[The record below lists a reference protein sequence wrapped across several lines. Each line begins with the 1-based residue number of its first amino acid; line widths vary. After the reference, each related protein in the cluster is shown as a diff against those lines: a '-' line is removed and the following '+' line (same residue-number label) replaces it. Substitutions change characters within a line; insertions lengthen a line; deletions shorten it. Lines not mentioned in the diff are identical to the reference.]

1 MSDDIPI
8 PPAPQQADE
17 KSLLWLAEEWMQHR
31 SRLQSL
37 LGSRMPAVLQR
48 RLGVEDLLQECY
60 LACGKRINFFTEQTE
75 IPIYVKFRRIA
86 LQTLADMERHHL
98 GAAKRDAMK
107 EVTMEDKDDSSS
119 SNLDAWERFA
129 DTMTSPRTRLVK
141 LERQNVTRRV
151 LEELSEND
159 RKILE
164 LRHFEELSNSECA
177 AILNIEPKAASIR
190 YVRALK
196 RFQELIMQFSLF
208 QS

>member
-1 MSDDIPI
+1 MSDDSHIPEESLE
-8 PPAPQQADE
+8 AE
-17 KSLLWLAEEWMQHR
+17 KNSHLWLADEWVQNR

-37 LGSRMPAVLQR
+37 LGSRIPPVLQR
-48 RLGVEDLLQECY
+48 RLGIDDLLQECY
-60 LACGKRINFFTEQTE
+60 LACGKRISFFLDQPEV
-75 IPIYVKFRRIA
+75 PIYVKFRRIA

-107 EVTMEDKDDSSS
+107 EVHMTDKDDANS

-141 LERQNVTRRV
+141 LERQSITRRV
-151 LEELSEND
+151 LEELSDND

-164 LRHFEELSNSECA
+164 LRHFEELTNTECA
-177 AILNIEPKAASIR
+177 AILEIEAKTASIR

-196 RFQELIMQFSLF
+196 RFQELIMQFSVF
-208 QS
+208 QD

>member
-1 MSDDIPI
+1 MSSPTLSPDST
-8 PPAPQQADE
+8 PPADE
-17 KSLLWLAEEWMQHR
+17 NPHLWLADEWMQHR

-48 RLGVEDLLQECY
+48 RIGIDDLLQECY
-60 LACGKRINFFTEQTE
+60 LACGKRISFFLEQAD

-107 EVTMEDKDDSSS
+107 EVHLSDKEDSSS
-119 SNLDAWERFA
+119 SNFDAWERFA

-141 LERQNVTRRV
+141 LERQSVTRRV

-159 RKILE
+159 RQILE
-164 LRHFEELSNSECA
+164 LRHFEELSNTECA
-177 AILNIEPKAASIR
+177 AILEIEPKNASIR

-196 RFQELIMQFSLF
+196 RFQELIMQFSIF
-208 QS
+208 QD

>member
-1 MSDDIPI
+1 MPDDSHIPEE
-8 PPAPQQADE
+8 PLEA
-17 KSLLWLAEEWMQHR
+17 KKNSHLWLADEWMQNR

-37 LGSRMPAVLQR
+37 LGSRMPPVLQR
-48 RLGVEDLLQECY
+48 RLGIDDLLQECY
-60 LACGKRINFFTEQTE
+60 LACGKRISFFLDQPEV
-75 IPIYVKFRRIA
+75 PIYVKFRRIA

-107 EVTMEDKDDSSS
+107 EVHMTDNDDANS

-141 LERQNVTRRV
+141 LERQSVTRRV
-151 LEELSEND
+151 LEELGEND

-164 LRHFEELSNSECA
+164 LRHFEELTNTECA
-177 AILNIEPKAASIR
+177 AILEIEAKTASIR

-196 RFQELIMQFSLF
+196 RFQELIMQFSVF
-208 QS
+208 QD

>member
-1 MSDDIPI
+1 MSKDLPI
-8 PPAPQQADE
+8 PEEPVEAE
-17 KSLLWLAEEWMQHR
+17 KSTHLWLADEWMQNR

-37 LGSRMPAVLQR
+37 LGSRMPPVLQR
-48 RLGVEDLLQECY
+48 RLGIDDLLQECY
-60 LACGKRINFFTEQTE
+60 LACGKRISFFLDQPEV
-75 IPIYVKFRRIA
+75 PIYVKFRRIA

-107 EVTMEDKDDSSS
+107 EVHIADRDDANS

-141 LERQNVTRRV
+141 LERQSVTRRV
-151 LEELSEND
+151 LEELGEND

-164 LRHFEELSNSECA
+164 LRHFEELTNNECA
-177 AILNIEPKAASIR
+177 AILEIEAKTASIR

-196 RFQELIMQFSLF
+196 KFQELIMQFSVF
-208 QS
+208 QD